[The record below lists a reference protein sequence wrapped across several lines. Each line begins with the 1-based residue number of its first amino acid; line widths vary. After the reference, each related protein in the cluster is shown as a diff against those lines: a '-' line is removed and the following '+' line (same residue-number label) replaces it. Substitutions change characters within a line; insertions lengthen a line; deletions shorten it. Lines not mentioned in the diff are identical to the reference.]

1 MNPNQDAK
9 VIDARGL
16 SCPEPVVR
24 TRQAMRQSA
33 ATDLTVVVSEQ
44 VSAENIQRMATTSGW
59 KVAMDRQSDEIWLLL
74 TRPSEGSA
82 ERTR

>member
-1 MNPNQDAK
+1 MNRNDAK
-9 VIDARGL
+9 NVIDARGL

-24 TRQAMRQSA
+24 ARQAMLQSTA
-33 ATDLTVVVSEQ
+33 SELTVVVSEQ

-74 TRPSEGSA
+74 TRPVA
-82 ERTR
+82 

>member
-1 MNPNQDAK
+1 MNRNDAEN

-24 TRQAMRQSA
+24 ARQAMLQSTA
-33 ATDLTVVVSEQ
+33 SELTVVVSEQ

-59 KVAMDRQSDEIWLLL
+59 QVAIAREADEIWLLL
-74 TRPSEGSA
+74 TRPVA
-82 ERTR
+82 